1 MSDLPAR
8 LDAWLAARHP
18 EHSRARWQQLIREG
32 HVRVNGAVRKPNHT
46 VHDADQVTF
55 TIPDAVPTELKA
67 EDILLDVLFEDDDL
81 IALNKPPGLV
91 VHPAP
96 GHETGTLVHALLHH
110 CPNLP
115 GIGGEQRPGIVHR
128 LDRDTS
134 GVLVVA
140 KTEAA
145 LAHLAAQFKQR
156 DTRKEYLAL
165 AWGVPQ
171 PRSGTVRTL
180 IGRSER
186 DRKKMSVQEKHGRP
200 VVSHYEVLEAF
211 AACALLRVRIET
223 GRTHQIRV
231 HLAHIGH
238 SVVGDEVYGR
248 AHGRRLPVPPVRQLL
263 HAARLELHH
272 PRTGAPLVFAAPLPA
287 DFTAVLDALRR
298 STGLET
304 A

>member
-1 MSDLPAR
+1 MTDLPAR

-32 HVRVNGAVRKPNHT
+32 HVQVNGAVRKPNHT
-46 VHDADQVTF
+46 VHDADRVTF

-67 EDILLDVLFEDDDL
+67 EDIPLDVLYEDDDL

-186 DRKKMSVQEKHGRP
+186 DRKKMSVQVKHGRP
-200 VVSHYEVLEAF
+200 AVSHFEVIEAF
-211 AACALLRVRIET
+211 AHCALLRVRIET

-231 HLAHIGH
+231 HLAHLGH
-238 SVVGDEVYGR
+238 SVVGDEVYGHAR
-248 AHGRRLPVPPVRQLL
+248 GRRLPVPPARQLL

-287 DFTAVLDALRR
+287 DFEQVLAALR
-298 STGLET
+298 
-304 A
+304 AAAAPP

>member
-1 MSDLPAR
+1 MSDAPTR

-18 EHSRARWQQLIREG
+18 EHSRARWQQLIRDG
-32 HVRVNGAVRKPNHT
+32 HVQVNGTPRKPNHP
-46 VHDADQVTF
+46 VRAGDDVTF
-55 TIPDAVPTELKA
+55 TIPPAAPTALA
-67 EDILLDVLFEDDDL
+67 PEDIPLDILYEDADL

-96 GHETGTLVHALLHH
+96 GHDTGTLVHALLHH
-110 CPNLP
+110 CPDLP

-140 KTEAA
+140 KTEPA
-145 LAHLAAQFKQR
+145 LAHLSAQFKAR

-165 AWGVPQ
+165 AWGMPH
-171 PRSGTVRTL
+171 PRAGTIRTL

-186 DRKKMSVQEKHGRP
+186 DRKKMSVQVKHGRP
-200 VVSHYEVLEAF
+200 AVSHYEVIETF
-211 AACALLRVRIET
+211 ADCSLLRVRIET

-231 HLAHIGH
+231 HLAHLGH
-238 SVVGDEVYGR
+238 AVVGDALYGHAR
-248 AHGRRLPVPPVRQLL
+248 GRRLPVPVERQLL
-263 HAARLELHH
+263 HAARLELKH

-287 DFTAVLDALRR
+287 DFAAVLDALRH
-298 STGLET
+298 